1 MATATPQYAAP
12 KWTLTGSANSAQLR
26 RSGRQVEGEGGE
38 GGAVGDVADW
48 QCEPKKMLAP
58 IKCDQRAQT
67 EREREGERGRVAKGQ
82 RQTETGLKALI
93 FLANKLTHASQFVR
107 LRERE
112 RKRRD
117 VEGQREGERGKES
130 GSRPADTALSVRNV
144 CKSGSQL
151 TAA

>member
-38 GGAVGDVADW
+38 EGAVGDVADW
-48 QCEPKKMLAP
+48 QCEPKKMLAL

-67 EREREGERGRVAKGQ
+67 ERERKKRESCRRQ
-82 RQTETGLKALI
+82 RQTETGLKALS

-117 VEGQREGERGKES
+117 VEGQREREVKREER

>member
-26 RSGRQVEGEGGE
+26 RSGRQVGGV

-67 EREREGERGRVAKGQ
+67 EREREGERGRGAEGQ
-82 RQTETGLKALI
+82 RQTETGLKA
-93 FLANKLTHASQFVR
+93 
-107 LRERE
+107 
-112 RKRRD
+112 
-117 VEGQREGERGKES
+117 
-130 GSRPADTALSVRNV
+130 
-144 CKSGSQL
+144 
-151 TAA
+151 